1 MTSKANIFER
11 MRNAHIERILSKP
24 PRGFLISPFVRRFLS
39 AIAVVFSYLYLF
51 ALLIPNGSF
60 GEGSRG
66 IFDEYMPEFYVFD
79 FTEVENLLIAMYDLF
94 GWAGSLAPLI
104 LLTSFIIL
112 RKSMSRVTSLPNEF
126 LDEREIANRDW
137 AFRTGYLVV
146 RRIGLA
152 VALGLFVVSIL
163 GYTPGSGEFAI
174 HSSTVFP
181 VAAFN
186 AYLVALTANDAI
198 GFYLNVIGL
207 LAFVAYSFPLILLA
221 WREAKFPEAVPQPK
235 RPDII
240 ESPKEFARAY
250 FRRMLNLIS
259 FTAGLFL
266 IQILG
271 SPMGVHALGNW
282 MLFRGGTFA
291 IIFLIVGYGLYS
303 YIWASAKTVQILIK
317 EARNRANHKANM
329 IPAIGTYLFFAI
341 THGLGVVL
349 LMHLYVVIN
358 QPELAAREN
367 TLGAMV
373 LFGIGMVPAQLISFF
388 FIRKMKLGS
397 LEA

>member
-1 MTSKANIFER
+1 MTNKWNVFAR
-11 MRNAHIERILSKP
+11 MRNARIERILSTP
-24 PRGFLISPFVRRFLS
+24 PRGFLISPLVRRLL
-39 AIAVVFSYLYLF
+39 AVIAVVFSYLYLF
-51 ALLIPNGSF
+51 VLAIPNGIF
-60 GEGSRG
+60 GEWDRG
-66 IFDEYMPEFYVFD
+66 LFDQYMPEFYVFD
-79 FTEVENLLIAMYDLF
+79 FTEVENLLINMYALF
-94 GWAGSLAPLI
+94 GWAGSLAPI
-104 LLTSFIIL
+104 TMFVSFLLL
-112 RKSMSRVTSLPNEF
+112 RKSMSRVTSLPDEF

-146 RRIGLA
+146 RRLGLA
-152 VALGLFVVSIL
+152 VALLLFVISIL
-163 GYTPGSGEFAI
+163 GYTPGSGEFSTHA
-174 HSSTVFP
+174 STVFP

-221 WREAKFPEAVPQPK
+221 WREAKFPESVPQPK
-235 RPDII
+235 RADIT

-250 FRRMLNLIS
+250 FRRMLNLNS

-271 SPMGVHALGNW
+271 SHIAIPALGNW
-282 MLFRGGTFA
+282 LIFRGGIFA
-291 IIFLIVGYGLYS
+291 IIFAIVGYGLYS
-303 YIWASAKTVQILIK
+303 YIWASAKTVQLLIK
-317 EARNRANHKANM
+317 VARNRANRRVNL
-329 IPAIGTYLFFAI
+329 IPSIGSYLFFAV
-341 THGLGVVL
+341 TQGLFVVL

-373 LFGIGMVPAQLISFF
+373 LFGVGMIPAQLISFF
-388 FIRKMKLGS
+388 FIRRLKVGS